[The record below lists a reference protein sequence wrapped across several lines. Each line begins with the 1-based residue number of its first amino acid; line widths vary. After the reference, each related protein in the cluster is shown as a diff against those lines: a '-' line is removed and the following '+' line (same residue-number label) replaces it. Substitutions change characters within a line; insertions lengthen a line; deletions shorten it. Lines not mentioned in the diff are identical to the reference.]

1 MKGYNIKIY
10 PNKEQKILLDKHFGA
25 VRWTYNQMII
35 VNQKRYHRTGKGLS
49 GYDMASYLPKLKKQY
64 KWLSEV
70 NSQSLQI
77 ACQQLDKAYTRFFK
91 KQGGYPNFKKKNGKN
106 SFSCITSCQLLE
118 KHIKLPKLGLIKFRG
133 GTKPQGVP
141 KTFTISKDATGYYA
155 SIVFDN
161 GKQEIQK
168 QQINNVIGIDVGIKD
183 FATLS
188 NGIVIPNQKFLL
200 QSQKKLKKLQ
210 QKFSR
215 QEKTSKK
222 RQQTKIL
229 IARLHKK
236 IANQRKDF
244 NHKISRAVVNMCENQ
259 THIATES
266 LNIQEMMANH
276 KLAKSIADV
285 AWSQFLNFLEYKA
298 QSVGKY
304 VLKVGT
310 FYPSSKTCSDC
321 GVVNNTLT
329 LAMRVW
335 TCQEC
340 GKAHLRDFNASK
352 NIAMESARNWWS
364 NHQSGEK
371 INLEMVLQNI
381 KSSSLIEA
389 DKLYL
394 KV

>member
-10 PNKEQKILLDKHFGA
+10 PNKEQKILLDKNFGA
-25 VRWTYNQMII
+25 VRWTYNQMIVI
-35 VNQKRYHRTGKGLS
+35 NQKKYHRTGKGIS

-77 ACQQLDKAYTRFFK
+77 ACQQLDKGYTKFFK
-91 KQGGYPNFKKKNGKN
+91 KQGGYPKFKKKNSKN
-106 SFSCITSCQLLE
+106 SFSCITNCQLLE

-155 SIVFDN
+155 SIIFDN
-161 GKQEIQK
+161 GKQEIEMQP
-168 QQINNVIGIDVGIKD
+168 INDVIGIDVGIKD

-188 NGIVIPNQKFLL
+188 NGVVIPNQKFLL

-236 IANQRKDF
+236 ISNQRKDF
-244 NHKISRAVVNMCENQ
+244 NHKNSKSIVNMCENQ
-259 THIATES
+259 THIGVEN
-266 LNIQEMMANH
+266 LNIQGMMANH
-276 KLAKSIADV
+276 KLAKSIADCG
-285 AWSQFLNFLEYKA
+285 WYQFLTYLKYKSA
-298 QSVGKY
+298 DVGKY
-304 VLKVGT
+304 ILEVGT
-310 FYPSSKTCSDC
+310 FYPSSKACSSCGFINANLTLKDRQWTCS
-321 GVVNNTLT
+321 
-329 LAMRVW
+329 
-335 TCQEC
+335 EC
-340 GKAHLRDFNASK
+340 KKYHLRDHNASI
-352 NIAMESARNWWS
+352 NIAMEGVRNWWS
-364 NHQSGEK
+364 NHQSRGK
-371 INLEMVLQNI
+371 INLEMILQNI
-381 KSSSLIEA
+381 KLSSLVEA
-389 DKLYL
+389 DKSYL

>member
-10 PNKEQKILLDKHFGA
+10 PNKEQKILLDKNFGA
-25 VRWTYNQMII
+25 VRWAYNTMII
-35 VNQKRYHRTGKGLS
+35 VNQKKYHRTGKGLS
-49 GYDMASYLPKLKKQY
+49 GYDMQSYLPKLKKQY
-64 KWLSEV
+64 KWLAEV

-77 ACQQLDKAYTRFFK
+77 ACQQLDKAYTKFFK
-91 KQGGYPNFKKKNGKN
+91 KQGGYPKFKKKNSKN
-106 SFSCITSCQLLE
+106 SFSCITNCQLLE

-161 GKQEIQK
+161 GKQEIKMQE
-168 QQINNVIGIDVGIKD
+168 INNVVGIDVGIKH

-188 NGIVIPNQKFLL
+188 NGVEIANQKFLL

-266 LNIQEMMANH
+266 LNIQGMMANH

-285 AWSQFLNFLEYKA
+285 AWSQFLNFLEYKSA
-298 QSVGKY
+298 EVGKY

-310 FYPSSKTCSDC
+310 FFPSSKTCSSC
-321 GVVNNTLT
+321 GVVNKSLT

-335 TCQEC
+335 EC
-340 GKAHLRDFNASK
+340 SMCKVKHNRDINASV
-352 NIAMESARNWWS
+352 NIAMEGIRNWCS
-364 NHQSGEK
+364 THQSGEK

-381 KSSSLIEA
+381 KSSSLVEA

-394 KV
+394 IV

>member
-10 PNKEQKILLDKHFGA
+10 PNKEQKILLDKNFGA
-25 VRWTYNQMII
+25 VRWTYNQMICI
-35 VNQKRYHRTGKGLS
+35 QQKRYHRTGKGIS

-64 KWLSEV
+64 KWLAEV

-106 SFSCITSCQLLE
+106 SFSCITNCQLLE
-118 KHIKLPKLGLIKFRG
+118 KHIKLPKLGLIRFRG
-133 GTKPQGVP
+133 GTKPQGIP

-155 SIVFDN
+155 SIIFDN
-161 GKQEIQK
+161 GKQEIK
-168 QQINNVIGIDVGIKD
+168 QQEINNVIGIDLGIKH

-188 NGIVIPNQKFLL
+188 NGIEIQNNKFFL
-200 QSQKKLKKLQ
+200 QSQKQLKKLQ
-210 QKFSR
+210 QKFAR

-244 NHKISRAVVNMCENQ
+244 NHKTSKAILNLCDNQ
-259 THIATES
+259 THIGIEN
-266 LNIQEMMANH
+266 LNIQGMMKNH
-276 KLAKSIADV
+276 KLAKNIADCG
-285 AWSQFLNFLEYKA
+285 WNQFLNFLQYK
-298 QSVGKY
+298 SVEVGKHI
-304 VLKVGT
+304 LEINR
-310 FYPSSKTCSDC
+310 FYPSSKACSCC
-321 GVVNNTLT
+321 GVVNNALT
-329 LAMRVW
+329 LAIREW
-335 TCQEC
+335 EC
-340 GKAHLRDFNASK
+340 PACNTKHKRDINASV

-364 NHQSGEK
+364 NHQSGGK
-371 INLEMVLQNI
+371 ISLETVLQNI
-381 KSSSLIEA
+381 ISSSPYEA

>member
-25 VRWTYNQMII
+25 VRWTYNAMIV

-106 SFSCITSCQLLE
+106 SFSCITNCQLLE

-133 GTKPQGVP
+133 GTKPQGIP

-161 GKQEIQK
+161 GKQEVQM
-168 QQINNVIGIDVGIKD
+168 QEINNVIGIDVGIKD

-188 NGIVIPNQKFLL
+188 NGVAIPNQKFLL

-215 QEKTSKK
+215 QQKTSKK

-244 NHKISRAVVNMCENQ
+244 NHKTSKAILNLCDNQ
-259 THIATES
+259 THIGVEN
-266 LNIQEMMANH
+266 LNIQGMMKNH

-285 AWSQFLNFLEYKA
+285 AWNQFLNFLEYKA
-298 QSVGKY
+298 AEVGKHI
-304 VLKVGT
+304 LEINR
-310 FYPSSKTCSDC
+310 FYPSSKACSSC
-321 GVVNNTLT
+321 GVVNNALT

-340 GKAHLRDFNASK
+340 GKTHLRDFNASK
-352 NIAMESARNWWS
+352 NIAMESIRNWCS
-364 NHQSGEK
+364 KHQSGGK

-381 KSSSLIEA
+381 ISSSLVEA
-389 DKLYL
+389 NKLYL

>member
-10 PNKEQKILLDKHFGA
+10 PNKEQKILLDKNFGA
-25 VRWTYNQMII
+25 VRWTYNQMIVI
-35 VNQKRYHRTGKGLS
+35 NQKKYHRTGKGVS

-64 KWLSEV
+64 KWLAEV

-77 ACQQLDKAYTRFFK
+77 ACQQLDKGYTRFFK

-133 GTKPQGVP
+133 GTKPQGIP

-161 GKQEIQK
+161 GKPKVQMQEIH
-168 QQINNVIGIDVGIKD
+168 NVIGIDVGIKD

-188 NGIVIPNQKFLL
+188 NGVVIPNQKFLL

-266 LNIQEMMANH
+266 LNIQGIMANH

-304 VLKVGT
+304 VLNVET

-321 GVVNNTLT
+321 GIVNKSLT

-335 TCQEC
+335 TCQDC
-340 GKAHLRDFNASK
+340 GKTHLRDSNASK
-352 NIAMESARNWWS
+352 NIAMESIRNWCS
-364 NHQSGEK
+364 KHQSRGK
-371 INLEMVLQNI
+371 INLEMILQNI
-381 KSSSLIEA
+381 KSSSLVEA

>member
-10 PNKEQKILLDKHFGA
+10 PNKEQKILLDKNFGA
-25 VRWTYNQMII
+25 VRWTYNAMI
-35 VNQKRYHRTGKGLS
+35 VVQQKRYHRTGKGLS
-49 GYDMASYLPKLKKQY
+49 GYDMQSYLPKLKKQY
-64 KWLSEV
+64 KWLAEV

-77 ACQQLDKAYTRFFK
+77 ACQQLDKGYTKFFK
-91 KQGGYPNFKKKNGKN
+91 KQGGYPKFKKKNSKN
-106 SFSCITSCQLLE
+106 SFSCITNCQLLE
-118 KHIKLPKLGLIKFRG
+118 KHIKLPKLGLVKFRG

-155 SIVFDN
+155 SIIFDN
-161 GKQEIQK
+161 GKQEIKMQE
-168 QQINNVIGIDVGIKD
+168 INNVLGIDVGIKH

-188 NGIVIPNQKFLL
+188 NGVEIQNNKFFL
-200 QSQKKLKKLQ
+200 QSQRQLKKLQ

-259 THIATES
+259 THIATEN
-266 LNIQEMMANH
+266 LNIQGMMANH
-276 KLAKSIADV
+276 KLAKSIADCG
-285 AWSQFLNFLEYKA
+285 WYQFLNFLEYKA

-304 VLKVGT
+304 VLKVQT
-310 FYPSSKTCSDC
+310 MYPSSKTCSDC
-321 GVVNNTLT
+321 GVVNKSLT

-340 GKAHLRDFNASK
+340 GKMHLRDFNASK
-352 NIAMESARNWWS
+352 NIAMESVRNWWS
-364 NHQSGEK
+364 NCQSREK
-371 INLEMVLQNI
+371 ISLETVLQNI
-381 KSSSLIEA
+381 ISSSLVEA

>member
-10 PNKEQKILLDKHFGA
+10 PNKEQKILLDKNFGA
-25 VRWTYNQMII
+25 VRWTYNTMII
-35 VNQKRYHRTGKGLS
+35 VNQKKYYRTGKGLS

-64 KWLSEV
+64 KWLAEV

-77 ACQQLDKAYTRFFK
+77 VCQQLDKGYTRFFK

-106 SFSCITSCQLLE
+106 SFSCITNCQLLE

-133 GTKPQGVP
+133 GTKPQGIP

-155 SIVFDN
+155 SIIFDN
-161 GKQEIQK
+161 GKQEVQM
-168 QQINNVIGIDVGIKD
+168 QEINNVIGIDVGIKD

-188 NGIVIPNQKFLL
+188 NGVVIPNQKFLL
-200 QSQKKLKKLQ
+200 QSQKKLKTLQ

-215 QEKTSKK
+215 QQKTSKK

-244 NHKISRAVVNMCENQ
+244 NHKNSKSIVDMCENQ

-266 LNIQEMMANH
+266 LNIQGMMVNH

-304 VLKVGT
+304 VLNVET

-321 GVVNNTLT
+321 GVVNKSLT

-340 GKAHLRDFNASK
+340 GKTHLRDFNASK
-352 NIAMESARNWWS
+352 NIAMESIRNWCS
-364 NHQSGEK
+364 KHQSGEK

-381 KSSSLIEA
+381 KSSSLVEA

>member
-10 PNKEQKILLDKHFGA
+10 PNKEQQILLDKNFGA
-25 VRWTYNQMII
+25 VRWTYNQMIV

-49 GYDMASYLPKLKKQY
+49 GYDMQSYLPKLKKQY
-64 KWLSEV
+64 KWLAAV

-91 KQGGYPNFKKKNGKN
+91 KQGGYPKFKKKNSKN
-106 SFSCITSCQLLE
+106 SFSCITNCQLLE

-133 GTKPQGVP
+133 GTKPQGIP

-155 SIVFDN
+155 SIIFDN
-161 GKQEIQK
+161 GKQEVQM
-168 QQINNVIGIDVGIKD
+168 QEINNVIGIDVGIKD

-188 NGIVIPNQKFLL
+188 NGVVIPNQKFLL

-210 QKFSR
+210 QKFAR

-259 THIATES
+259 THIATEN
-266 LNIQEMMANH
+266 LNIQGMMANH

-285 AWSQFLNFLEYKA
+285 AWSQFLNFLQYK
-298 QSVGKY
+298 SIEVGKY

-310 FYPSSKTCSDC
+310 FFPSSKICSSC
-321 GVVNNTLT
+321 GVVNKSLT

-335 TCQEC
+335 TCKEC
-340 GKAHLRDFNASK
+340 GVIHSRDFNASK
-352 NIAMESARNWWS
+352 NIAMESIRNWCS
-364 NHQSGEK
+364 KHQGGEK

-381 KSSSLIEA
+381 KSSSLVEA

>member
-25 VRWTYNQMII
+25 VRWTYNAMIV

-106 SFSCITSCQLLE
+106 SFSCITNCQLLE

-133 GTKPQGVP
+133 GTKPQGIP

-161 GKQEIQK
+161 GKQEVQM
-168 QQINNVIGIDVGIKD
+168 QEINNVIGIDVGIKD

-188 NGIVIPNQKFLL
+188 NGVAIPNQKFLL

-215 QEKTSKK
+215 QQKTSKK

-236 IANQRKDF
+236 IANQRKDL

-266 LNIQEMMANH
+266 LNIQGMMANH

-304 VLKVGT
+304 LLKVGT

-321 GVVNNTLT
+321 GVVNKSLK
-329 LAMRVW
+329 LAIREW
-335 TCQEC
+335 EC
-340 GKAHLRDFNASK
+340 PACKVKHCRDINASK
-352 NIAMESARNWWS
+352 NIAMESIRNWCS
-364 NHQSGEK
+364 KPQSGEK
-371 INLEMVLQNI
+371 INFEMVLQNI
-381 KSSSLIEA
+381 KSSSLVETN
-389 DKLYL
+389 KLYL

>member
-10 PNKEQKILLDKHFGA
+10 PNKEQKILLDKNFGA
-25 VRWTYNQMII
+25 VRWTYNTMII
-35 VNQKRYHRTGKGLS
+35 VNQKKYHRTGKGLS
-49 GYDMASYLPKLKKQY
+49 GYDMQSYLPKLKKQY
-64 KWLSEV
+64 KWLAEV

-77 ACQQLDKAYTRFFK
+77 ACQQLDKGYTKFFK
-91 KQGGYPNFKKKNGKN
+91 KQGGYPKFKKKNSKN
-106 SFSCITSCQLLE
+106 SFSCITNCQLLE
-118 KHIKLPKLGLIKFRG
+118 KHIKLPKLGLVKFRG

-155 SIVFDN
+155 SIIFDN
-161 GKQEIQK
+161 GKQEIKMQE
-168 QQINNVIGIDVGIKD
+168 INNVIGIDVGIKD

-188 NGIVIPNQKFLL
+188 NGVVIPNQKFLL
-200 QSQKKLKKLQ
+200 QSQKRLKKLQ

-244 NHKISRAVVNMCENQ
+244 NHKTSKAILNLCENQ
-259 THIATES
+259 THIGVEN
-266 LNIQEMMANH
+266 LNIQGMMTNH

-285 AWSQFLNFLEYKA
+285 AWSQFLNFLEYKSA
-298 QSVGKY
+298 EAGKY

-310 FYPSSKTCSDC
+310 FFPSSKTCSSC
-321 GVVNNTLT
+321 GVVNKSLT

-335 TCQEC
+335 EC
-340 GKAHLRDFNASK
+340 SMCKVKHNRDINASV
-352 NIAMESARNWWS
+352 NIAMESIRNWCS
-364 NHQSGEK
+364 THQSREK

-381 KSSSLIEA
+381 KSSSLVEA

>member
-10 PNKEQKILLDKHFGA
+10 PNEEQKILLDKHFGA
-25 VRWTYNQMII
+25 VRWTYNQMIVI
-35 VNQKRYHRTGKGLS
+35 NQKKYARTGKGVS
-49 GYDMASYLPKLKKQY
+49 GYDMSSYLPKLKKQY
-64 KWLSEV
+64 KWLAEV

-77 ACQQLDKAYTRFFK
+77 ACQQLDKAYTKFFK

-106 SFSCITSCQLLE
+106 SFSCITNCQLLE

-155 SIVFDN
+155 SIIFDN
-161 GKQEIQK
+161 GKQEVK
-168 QQINNVIGIDVGIKD
+168 QQEINNVIGIDLGIKH

-188 NGIVIPNQKFLL
+188 NGVKIKNNKFLL
-200 QSQKKLKKLQ
+200 QSQDKLKKLQ
-210 QKFSR
+210 QKLAR

-244 NHKISRAVVNMCENQ
+244 NHKTSKEILNLCDNQ
-259 THIATES
+259 THIGIEN
-266 LNIQEMMANH
+266 LNIQGMIKNH
-276 KLAKSIADV
+276 KLAKNIADCG
-285 AWSQFLNFLEYKA
+285 WNQFLNFLEYKTA
-298 QSVGKY
+298 EVGKH
-304 VLKVGT
+304 VLKVER
-310 FYPSSKTCSDC
+310 FYPSSKTCSSC
-321 GVVNNTLT
+321 GVVNNALT
-329 LAMRVW
+329 LAIREW
-335 TCQEC
+335 QCSNCSQ
-340 GKAHLRDFNASK
+340 KHDRDINAST

-364 NHQSGEK
+364 NRQSGGK
-371 INLEMVLQNI
+371 ISLETVLQNI
-381 KSSSLIEA
+381 ISSSPYEA